1 MELHREEAQRC
12 WQRSGRQRC
21 LKERVPRIVP
31 VPCHARALVD
41 VLACIHSENR
51 TVKISV
57 DVMPH
62 ALCAQEYK
70 TSVGS
75 RLVHQQQAPARSPPS
90 ETLCPSPHPQQ
101 HLATGQGWGW
111 LEREEKVLT
120 GGGTLVPMRRTGTG
134 PAVMEETAM
143 RPEGI
148 PSTGA
153 RPRGIIRNRGT
164 RSCVVLTSGTLA
176 DALAHRV
183 EAVGQEEAA
192 TAEGRLRVWRRWERR
207 AAPWHL
213 WLGAGVGQG
222 ENGSAS
228 SMLIVTK
235 IECCRG

>member
-1 MELHREEAQRC
+1 
-12 WQRSGRQRC
+12 
-21 LKERVPRIVP
+21 
-31 VPCHARALVD
+31 
-41 VLACIHSENR
+41 
-51 TVKISV
+51 
-57 DVMPH
+57 MPH

-75 RLVHQQQAPARSPPS
+75 RLVHRQQAPARSPPCENS
-90 ETLCPSPHPQQ
+90 CPSPHLHQR
-101 HLATGQGWGW
+101 LATGQGWGW
-111 LEREEKVLT
+111 LEREEVVIS
-120 GGGTLVPMRRTGTG
+120 GGGTLVPMSRTGTG

-148 PSTGA
+148 QSTGA

-164 RSCVVLTSGTLA
+164 RACVVLTSWTLV

-183 EAVGQEEAA
+183 EAAGQEEAA

-207 AAPWHL
+207 AAAWHM
-213 WLGAGVGQG
+213 WLGAGLGQD

-235 IECCRG
+235 IECYRG